1 MQAHPGLTTLRA
13 VHDNNS
19 ESELIMAGLDDL
31 MNQIP
36 VADIASKLGADQ
48 GEVNQAIQTL
58 VPTLLG
64 TLQENVAADDID
76 SSELESTV
84 VAEGQ
89 TDLLDGGVVV
99 DQIDENQGN
108 QMVEIDESQGN
119 QMVASL
125 FGGNDTNQ
133 VASALAGAGAPGG
146 DLIRRLLPMLAP
158 IVLAYVGR
166 QFSQRGAT
174 GAQAQAA
181 PGGGMADVLGSILGG
196 GAPQGGAAANNPLGS
211 ILGSVLGGG
220 QGGAI
225 GNILGGLLRGGR

>member
-1 MQAHPGLTTLRA
+1 
-13 VHDNNS
+13 
-19 ESELIMAGLDDL
+19 MAGLDDL
-31 MNQIP
+31 FNQIP

-64 TLQENVAADDID
+64 SLHENVQASDID
-76 SSELESTV
+76 STHLESAV

-89 TDLLDGGVVV
+89 SDLLTGGVNV
-99 DQIDENQGN
+99 DQLDEGQGN
-108 QMVEIDESQGN
+108 QLI
-119 QMVASL
+119 ASL

-133 VASALAGAGAPGG
+133 VASALSGGGAPGG
-146 DLIRRLLPMLAP
+146 DLIKRLLPMLAP
-158 IVLAYVGR
+158 IVLAYVGK
-166 QFSQRGAT
+166 QFAQKNS

-181 PGGGMADVLGSILGG
+181 PSGGIGDVLGGLLGGGAAGGGNNALGSILGG
-196 GAPQGGAAANNPLGS
+196 
-211 ILGSVLGGG
+211 VLGGN

>member
-1 MQAHPGLTTLRA
+1 
-13 VHDNNS
+13 
-19 ESELIMAGLDDL
+19 MAGLDDL

-48 GEVNQAIQTL
+48 GQVSQAIQTL

-64 TLQENVAADDID
+64 TLQENVQADDID
-76 SSELESTV
+76 SSELESIV

-89 TDLLDGGVVV
+89 SDLLEGGVNV
-99 DQIDENQGN
+99 DQLDAGQG
-108 QMVEIDESQGN
+108 SQL
-119 QMVASL
+119 VASL

-133 VASALAGAGAPGG
+133 VASALSGAGAPGG
-146 DLIRRLLPMLAP
+146 DLIKRLLPMLAP
-158 IVLAYVGR
+158 IVLAYVGK
-166 QFSQRGAT
+166 QFSQKQAGA

-181 PGGGMADVLGSILGG
+181 PGGGIGDVLGSILGG
-196 GAPQGGAAANNPLGS
+196 AGGGAAGGNNPLGAV
-211 ILGSVLGGG
+211 LGSVLGGG

>member
-1 MQAHPGLTTLRA
+1 
-13 VHDNNS
+13 
-19 ESELIMAGLDDL
+19 MAGLDDL
-31 MNQIP
+31 FNQIP

-64 TLQENVAADDID
+64 TLHENVAAEDID
-76 SSELESTV
+76 SSQLESTV

-99 DQIDENQGN
+99 DQ
-108 QMVEIDESQGN
+108 IDESQGN

-133 VASALAGAGAPGG
+133 VASALSGAGAPGG
-146 DLIRRLLPMLAP
+146 DLIKRLLPMLAP

-166 QFSQRGAT
+166 QFSQRNQAGA
-174 GAQAQAA
+174 GA
-181 PGGGMADVLGSILGG
+181 
-196 GAPQGGAAANNPLGS
+196 
-211 ILGSVLGGG
+211 
-220 QGGAI
+220 
-225 GNILGGLLRGGR
+225 GGRGQQSTRQHPRQRARRRPGWSPRQHPGWPAARRPLSGFLDLSGA

>member
-1 MQAHPGLTTLRA
+1 
-13 VHDNNS
+13 
-19 ESELIMAGLDDL
+19 MAGLNDL
-31 MNQIP
+31 FNQIP
-36 VADIASKLGADQ
+36 VADIANKLGADQ
-48 GEVNQAIQTL
+48 SEVTQAIQTL

-64 TLQENVAADDID
+64 TLQENVQADDID
-76 SSELESTV
+76 STQLEKAV
-84 VAEGQ
+84 VVEGQ
-89 TDLLDGGVVV
+89 SDLLKGGVNV
-99 DQIDENQGN
+99 DQL
-108 QMVEIDESQGN
+108 DESQGN

-146 DLIRRLLPMLAP
+146 DLIKRLLPMLAP

-166 QFSQRGAT
+166 QFSQRAQGAGAGA

-181 PGGGMADVLGSILGG
+181 PGGGIGDVLGSILGG
-196 GAPQGGAAANNPLGS
+196 GAGGGAAAGNNPLGS

-220 QGGAI
+220 QGGAL

>member
-1 MQAHPGLTTLRA
+1 
-13 VHDNNS
+13 
-19 ESELIMAGLDDL
+19 MAGLDDL

-48 GEVNQAIQTL
+48 GQVSQAIATL

-64 TLQENVAADDID
+64 TLQENVQADDID
-76 SSELESTV
+76 SSELESIV

-89 TDLLDGGVVV
+89 SDLLDGGVNV
-99 DQIDENQGN
+99 DQLDAGQG
-108 QMVEIDESQGN
+108 SQL
-119 QMVASL
+119 VASL

-133 VASALAGAGAPGG
+133 VASALSGAGAPGG
-146 DLIRRLLPMLAP
+146 DLIKRLLPMLAP
-158 IVLAYVGR
+158 IVLAYVGK
-166 QFSQRGAT
+166 QFSQKQAGA

-181 PGGGMADVLGSILGG
+181 PGGGIGDVLGSILGG
-196 GAPQGGAAANNPLGS
+196 AGGGAAGGNNPLGAV
-211 ILGSVLGGG
+211 LGSVLGGG